1 MTDFNLYLPE
11 GVGMTKIAIVP
22 SFKDM
27 HPLIQRAVCLMVA
40 HESSGLTINDIPI
53 MSFIQQTSN
62 TDTASLAQML
72 TPVADQLQQLLNDE
86 EVVVSSLY
94 FSVRSEN
101 GRLYVDINITPMS
114 VEESVSSV
122 IYSR

>member
-53 MSFIQQTSN
+53 MSFMQQTSN
-62 TDTASLAQML
+62 TDTAALAQML
-72 TPVADQLQQLLNDE
+72 TPVADSLQQLMNADE
-86 EVVVSSLY
+86 DSVSSLN
-94 FSVRSEN
+94 FSVRSDN
-101 GRLYVDINITPMS
+101 GRLYVDINITPMAT
-114 VEESVSSV
+114 EEPVSSV

>member
-40 HESSGLTINDIPI
+40 YESSGLTINDIPI

-72 TPVADQLQQLLNDE
+72 TPVADQLQQLMNDE

>member
-11 GVGMTKIAIVP
+11 NVGMTRIAIVP
-22 SFKDM
+22 EFKDM

-53 MSFIQQTSN
+53 MSFIQRTSN
-62 TDTASLAQML
+62 TDTAALAQML

-86 EVVVSSLY
+86 ETVVSSLY

-101 GRLYVDINITPMS
+101 GRLYVDINIIPMS
-114 VEESVSSV
+114 VEEPVSSV